1 MTEMF
6 SRFLG
11 TVVTMRTREAYGFI
25 RSDQVD
31 TDIFF
36 GLNHCTP
43 ELRKEAKNLVNK
55 AVIFSVQHHQVKM
68 AVSKCPQHRQC
79 RSPGQE
85 VPGGEEGGVPA
96 GGLAGQEAAG
106 QGHGLGGAGG
116 LPASG

>member
-1 MTEMF
+1 
-6 SRFLG
+6 
-11 TVVTMRTREAYGFI
+11 MRTREAYGFI

-68 AVSKCPQHRQC
+68 AVLKWPCQC
-79 RSPGQE
+79 QSPGQE
-85 VPGGEEGGVPA
+85 VPGGQEGGVPA
-96 GGLAGQEAAG
+96 GGLAGQEAPG
-106 QGHGLGGAGG
+106 QGHGVDRAGG
-116 LPASG
+116 LPASGSHISHLCETGIWPP

>member
-1 MTEMF
+1 M
-6 SRFLG
+6 
-11 TVVTMRTREAYGFI
+11 
-25 RSDQVD
+25 D

-43 ELRKEAKNLVNK
+43 ELRKEAKNLLNK
-55 AVIFSVQHHQVKM
+55 AVVFSVQHHQVKM
-68 AVSKCPQHRQC
+68 AVLKWPCQC
-79 RSPGQE
+79 QSPGQE

-116 LPASG
+116 LPAAGSQLKCSRV